1 MFILNFQFEQHILFH
16 RASLL
21 QTFHFFNVHSFKAKK
36 VNHFEDYVN
45 FWDMEHQFK
54 KISFITFFIIT
65 FYQNFI
71 KLRNIFRQLLCYC
84 RTIEVIYVL
93 IFKIL
98 QFFIII
104 FNEFII
110 SFLHINK

>member
-45 FWDMEHQFK
+45 FWDMEHQL
-54 KISFITFFIIT
+54 
-65 FYQNFI
+65 QE
-71 KLRNIFRQLLCYC
+71 NIFHH
-84 RTIEVIYVL
+84 
-93 IFKIL
+93 
-98 QFFIII
+98 
-104 FNEFII
+104 
-110 SFLHINK
+110 FLHYNFLSKFHQTQKYLQATFVLLPNHGNYLRANI